1 MQTKIILLLYYSY
14 KVKSYTRPI
23 LYDQAKSMTQ
33 VAIVIIKVWRCQRG
47 NDKVYIKGRTIKWQ
61 REKGQKDKTM
71 FHKTPHRKL
80 SLSNTNPT
88 IQRG

>member
-33 VAIVIIKVWRCQRG
+33 VAIVIIKV
-47 NDKVYIKGRTIKWQ
+47 
-61 REKGQKDKTM
+61 
-71 FHKTPHRKL
+71 
-80 SLSNTNPT
+80 
-88 IQRG
+88 